1 LAEPR
6 EDQQSIIVLAGIVTV
21 LTAVL
26 LYVLG
31 PSLVPASLSVQGTKV
46 YFADRI
52 STAHLKIIERFNE
65 LHRGRIEV
73 VPVDLPFSKFST
85 NERKELLARSLRS
98 RSDKL
103 DIFSVDLIWVERF
116 ARWCEPLD
124 RYFPPGERKNLIPIA
139 LESCFSETS
148 LVAMP
153 LHIDIGLM
161 YYRQDILQSLRN
173 AGRLEERLRASM
185 SWPEFIRLRGQ
196 LGYEGKPFYVFQADE
211 YEGLVCNFLELVRA
225 WDPRAVT
232 PGHIDL
238 GGPAAHA
245 ALQLMVDLVQ
255 REKMSPARV
264 TEFDEPR
271 SYTFMLDSN
280 AVFVRGWPNFVEDYL
295 TRYPDT
301 LRLRTLRKAALPH
314 FDGQPPTSV
323 VGGWNLMLSRFS
335 KRKAEALEFIRFA
348 GTREAQEILYE
359 SEGFLPVAASLYAD
373 SVYMR
378 DHPDLAY
385 YHTLLERGFH
395 RPSLVDYTRIS
406 DIVSHYVRRAILREL
421 TVNDALGQASEM
433 IRANQVLLK

>member
-1 LAEPR
+1 MAEPR
-6 EDQQSIIVLAGIVTV
+6 ENQQSIIVLAGIVTV

-31 PSLVPASLSVQGTKV
+31 PSLVPASLSVQGTRV

-73 VPVDLPFSKFST
+73 VPVDLPFDKFST

-103 DIFSVDLIWVERF
+103 DLFSVDLIWVERF

-124 RYFPPGERKNLIPIA
+124 RYFPPEQRKDLIPIA

-161 YYRQDILQSLRN
+161 YYRQDLLQSLPDA
-173 AGRLEERLRASM
+173 AGLEERLRSSI
-185 SWPEFIRLRGQ
+185 SWPEFIRLRRR
-196 LGYEGKPFYVFQADE
+196 LGYERKPFYVFQADE
-211 YEGLVCNFLELVRA
+211 YEGLICNFLEFIRA
-225 WDPRAVT
+225 RDPRAVT
-232 PGHIDL
+232 ATHIDL
-238 GGPAAHA
+238 GGPAARD
-245 ALQLMVDLVQ
+245 ALQFMVNLVH
-255 REKMSPARV
+255 RERMSPRRV

-271 SYTFMLDSN
+271 SYRFMLDSN
-280 AVFVRGWPNFVEDYL
+280 AVFVRGWPNFVEDFS
-295 TRYPDT
+295 TKYPDT
-301 LRLRTLRKAALPH
+301 LRLRTLRRAALPH

-323 VGGWNLMLSRFS
+323 VGGWNLMLSKFS

-348 GTREAQEILYE
+348 ETKEAQQILYE
-359 SEGFLPVAASLYAD
+359 SEGFLPVAGSLYAD
-373 SVYMR
+373 TQYMHG
-378 DHPDLAY
+378 HPDLAY
-385 YHTLLERGFH
+385 YHSLLERGFH

-406 DIVSHYVRRAILREL
+406 DILSHYVRRAILREL
-421 TVNDALGQASEM
+421 TVDDALRQASEM
-433 IRANQVLLK
+433 IRANRVLLK